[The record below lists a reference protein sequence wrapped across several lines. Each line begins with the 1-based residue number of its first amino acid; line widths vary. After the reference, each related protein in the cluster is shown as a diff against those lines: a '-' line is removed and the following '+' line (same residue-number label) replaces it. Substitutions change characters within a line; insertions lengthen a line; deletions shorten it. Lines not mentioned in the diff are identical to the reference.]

1 MVVKIND
8 NEILCIYIV
17 DNKFD
22 VISISDGKAYDLHGC
37 PLARTREILNG
48 LFDMFEQIRVLPP
61 LRVFFGKEGRPE
73 TFIGDGDENTL
84 FGRNWSNK
92 LYYKC
97 FTKSAKPCRTE
108 SCNEADIPVWL
119 AAKETRRVAKQVSGS
134 SRKQSKFVKS
144 LLEDGRKSTFC
155 AMHQRC
161 DRAAHMF
168 HIQKIV
174 LIRRKWDIF
183 MSQSSSFIDK
193 HILTIS
199 PSDFQFIAQKK

>member
-1 MVVKIND
+1 MYILTRSNMWHTKTICVSVYRAFKKYPDRDTIINIDPHKTLEISRDKLVVKIND

-119 AAKETRRVAKQVSGS
+119 AAKETRRVAKQVSDLQES
-134 SRKQSKFVKS
+134 SPNLLSHYWRMEGKKS
-144 LLEDGRKSTFC
+144 AFC
-155 AMHQRC
+155 AMHL
-161 DRAAHMF
+161 A
-168 HIQKIV
+168 
-174 LIRRKWDIF
+174 L
-183 MSQSSSFIDK
+183 
-193 HILTIS
+193 
-199 PSDFQFIAQKK
+199 